1 MCLIGLQ
8 QKNIPKKVGLLYYCN
23 FGLSQEE
30 FSKIKSQY
38 SSIKYLGEPNA
49 IFTQVR
55 TKYGLQSGILV
66 TNEILKDQEVLIST
80 TTKQL

>member
-30 FSKIKSQY
+30 FNQLNAKY
-38 SSIKYLGEPNA
+38 PTIKYLGEPNA
-49 IFTQVR
+49 VFTQVR
-55 TKYGLQSGILV
+55 TKFGIQSGILV
-66 TNEILKDQEVLIST
+66 TNEIIKDQELLIST
-80 TTKQL
+80 SSKNL